1 MSDLVNLVLLF
12 FTFSFLGWCVEV
24 ALKYRQYH
32 RFINRGFLAGPW
44 LPIYGSGAT
53 LITVGVGLLPRA
65 EASYGATFLI
75 SFVLCGAVEYAVS
88 WFMEKRF
95 HARWWDY
102 SQKPMNLNGRVW
114 IGNLMLFGLGGV
126 LIVKLLNPLFF
137 GLFARMTL
145 RAREILAGLLT
156 AVIAADF
163 AMSHVVLKLVKTGV
177 EKSEAD
183 NTEEI
188 NREIRRLLSDRSV
201 FHKRFA
207 DAYPEVVYRTERIA
221 ARMEA
226 IRAETERL
234 RREAEQRMDAV
245 NQRLEQGRERLE
257 GVTIS
262 KVDDQR
268 KPIPGTE
275 QHFDCDTLLLS
286 CGLIPENELSLGAG
300 VQLSPATSGAIVDET
315 FETSVPGIFACGNV
329 LHVHDLVDHVSN
341 ESFQAGRAAAD
352 FVRAGAAASPVIQVT
367 DGDGVRGVVPQKI
380 HRGAAG
386 EVNLMFRPSQVFR
399 NAAAVVTCGGKEVLR
414 KKALIYT
421 PGEMAVLTLK
431 PEQVAALSGD
441 TLTVSM
447 ERSE

>member
-257 GVTIS
+257 QGREQLAATLEPTGSIRS
-262 KVDDQR
+262 ALLKDQEAL
-268 KPIPGTE
+268 IG
-275 QHFDCDTLLLS
+275 LLY
-286 CGLIPENELSLGAG
+286 
-300 VQLSPATSGAIVDET
+300 DE
-315 FETSVPGIFACGNV
+315 
-329 LHVHDLVDHVSN
+329 
-341 ESFQAGRAAAD
+341 AAATD
-352 FVRAGAAASPVIQVT
+352 EMRAL
-367 DGDGVRGVVPQKI
+367 K
-380 HRGAAG
+380 G
-386 EVNLMFRPSQVFR
+386 EIDR
-399 NAAAVVTCGGKEVLR
+399 NRERLEKRRALR
-414 KKALIYT
+414 LL
-421 PGEMAVLTLK
+421 GE
-431 PEQVAALSGD
+431 
-441 TLTVSM
+441 
-447 ERSE
+447 